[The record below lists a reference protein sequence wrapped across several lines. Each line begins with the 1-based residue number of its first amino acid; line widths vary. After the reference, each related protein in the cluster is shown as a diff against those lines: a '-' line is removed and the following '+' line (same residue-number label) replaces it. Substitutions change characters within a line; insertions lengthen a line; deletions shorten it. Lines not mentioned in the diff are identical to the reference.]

1 MPASSSSPIHPVL
14 DHLACA
20 VDANQ
25 LAGTGLLAALA
36 RVADPRKRRGVR
48 HQIGAILAV
57 AVIDHC
63 AGVVLGQLEVA
74 SKTNEITQFT
84 SSCNEQ
90 TVLGFTPWET
100 AAPEWSPR
108 AEG

>member
-1 MPASSSSPIHPVL
+1 VRGSASH
-14 DHLACA
+14 AT
-20 VDANQ
+20 DAWQ
-25 LAGTGLLAALA
+25 LLAA
-36 RVADPRKRRGVR
+36 
-48 HQIGAILAV
+48 
-57 AVIDHC
+57 IDHC